1 MTIASQKRTTKNLR
15 QAIDRL
21 LKGNLD
27 SPRNPQKRAVQRKRL
42 KRIATKLRTGRAVP
56 SAD

>member
-15 QAIDRL
+15 AAIDRL

-27 SPRNPQKRAVQRKRL
+27 SPRNPQKRAVQRRRL

-56 SAD
+56 NAD